1 VSVEPL
7 RSGRDADL
15 LQVLGYLC
23 FSSAPADVNTL
34 QAFNRLYGEAI
45 HGVGNDPAP
54 GLVSPFAGQPAWLT
68 LQQWMQDYLVQLS
81 NQEGPF
87 RHAIQGQEVLSL
99 VWLHLLPEYLDFHR
113 DLLFHQEPEGV
124 FNGFFLAR
132 AVEAVVLQSGS
143 GLYRARS
150 GG

>member
-1 VSVEPL
+1 MSVEPL

-87 RHAIQGQEVLSL
+87 R
-99 VWLHLLPEYLDFHR
+99 
-113 DLLFHQEPEGV
+113 
-124 FNGFFLAR
+124 
-132 AVEAVVLQSGS
+132 
-143 GLYRARS
+143 
-150 GG
+150 